1 MTLFSLLQHELLWL
15 MEAQQK
21 VEQELITRIRRDDR
35 LALNTLLALHYQN
48 LCLFANTYLR
58 NPEESEEV
66 VSDVFLN
73 FWRFRHTIRIDR
85 SLKSYLYTSVKN
97 GALSMIKK
105 RQPLFEDVEDI
116 LFYTNLLDSVDPEQ
130 LMTLMELQNQLDR
143 AIETLPPRCKQ
154 IFIMSRME
162 ALSYYEIS
170 EILGI
175 SEKTVENQIVKA
187 LHLIRQVI
195 SVINRSGNVPVS

>member
-1 MTLFSLLQHELLWL
+1 
-15 MEAQQK
+15 MEGEHK
-21 VEQELITRIRRDDR
+21 LEQELILRIKQDDR
-35 LALNTLLALHYQN
+35 LALNTLFALHYQN

-73 FWRFRHTIRIDR
+73 FWRSRHTIRIER
-85 SLKSYLYTSVKN
+85 SIKSYLYTSVKN

-116 LFYTNLLDSVDPEQ
+116 LFNTNLLDSVDPEQ

-162 ALSYYEIS
+162 ALSYHEIS
-170 EILGI
+170 EILGV
-175 SEKTVENQIVKA
+175 SEKTVENHIVKA
-187 LHLIRQVI
+187 LQLIRQVI
-195 SVINRSGNVPVS
+195 TIINRSGNVPVS

>member
-1 MTLFSLLQHELLWL
+1 METEQKFEHEL
-15 MEAQQK
+15 
-21 VEQELITRIRRDDR
+21 VSRIKHDDR
-35 LALNTLLALHYQN
+35 LALNTLFALHYQK

-58 NPEESEEV
+58 NTEESEEV

-73 FWRFRHTIRIDR
+73 FWRSRHTIRIDR

-97 GALSMIKK
+97 GALAMIKK

-116 LFYTNLLDSVDPEQ
+116 LFNTNLLDSVDPEQ
-130 LMTLMELQNQLDR
+130 LMTLKELQNQLDQ

-187 LHLIRQVI
+187 LQLIRQVI
-195 SVINRSGNVPVS
+195 AVINRSGNVPVS

>member
-1 MTLFSLLQHELLWL
+1 METEQKFEHEL
-15 MEAQQK
+15 
-21 VEQELITRIRRDDR
+21 VSRIKHDDR
-35 LALNTLLALHYQN
+35 LALNTLFALHYQK

-58 NPEESEEV
+58 NTEESEEV

-73 FWRFRHTIRIDR
+73 FWRSRHAIRIDR

-97 GALSMIKK
+97 GALAMIKK

-116 LFYTNLLDSVDPEQ
+116 LFNTNLLDSVDPEQ
-130 LMTLMELQNQLDR
+130 VMTLKELQNQLDR

-162 ALSYYEIS
+162 ALSYFEIS
-170 EILGI
+170 EILGV

-187 LHLIRQVI
+187 LQLIRQVI
-195 SVINRSGNVPVS
+195 AVINRSGNIPVS